1 MKNILFVTLLL
12 LGLHAT
18 AQESPKEEDFY
29 KIVTLP
35 VPEGI
40 LLEVG
45 GVEMLPNGSVALA
58 TRRGDVWII
67 DNPTSVK
74 PYFRKFASGL
84 HEVLGLLYKDG
95 SLYCAQRGELT
106 RLTDV
111 NG

>member
-1 MKNILFVTLLL
+1 MMKFKLNIIALLFLAF
-12 LGLHAT
+12 GNIY

-35 VPEGI
+35 VPEGV

-45 GVEMLPNGSVALA
+45 GVTMMPNGSLALA
-58 TRRGDVWII
+58 TRRGDIWII
-67 DNPTSVK
+67 ENPSSRS

-95 SLYCAQRGELT
+95 SFIVLSVA
-106 RLTDV
+106 
-111 NG
+111 N